1 MGGIWMPTRKNDEH
15 LAKAIL
21 SKLVSQDFEQL
32 ELMDKPDLQFPDH
45 SKGIEVTRA
54 IGQKQQEAEH
64 LYLKL
69 MKKWFVM
76 KKELKRG

>member
-1 MGGIWMPTRKNDEH
+1 MPTRKYDEH
-15 LAKAIL
+15 LAKVIL

-32 ELMDKPDLQFPDH
+32 ELRDKPDLQFPDH
-45 SKGIEVTRA
+45 SKGIEVTQA
-54 IGQKQQEAEH
+54 IGQKQQEADH

-76 KKELKRG
+76 KKELKRR